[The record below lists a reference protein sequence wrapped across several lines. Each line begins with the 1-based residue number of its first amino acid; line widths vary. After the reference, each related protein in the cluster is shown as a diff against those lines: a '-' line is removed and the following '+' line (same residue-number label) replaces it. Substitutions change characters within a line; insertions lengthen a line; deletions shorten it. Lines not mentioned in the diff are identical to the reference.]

1 MNDLQVSLEQQ
12 NKMAEEKRVAASL
25 AKATHQNDILMQV
38 GEKERMK
45 KREYQEAMFEQRA
58 MKLAEI
64 DYKRKID
71 SDKVVNEQILN
82 KMRNSQR
89 PF

>member
-1 MNDLQVSLEQQ
+1 MSLEQQ
-12 NKMAEEKRVAASL
+12 NKMAEEKRIAAQL
-25 AKATHQNDILMQV
+25 AKATHQNDILLQV

-45 KREYQEAMFEQRA
+45 KREYQETMFEQRA

-71 SDKVVNEQILN
+71 TDKAQNEHILN
-82 KMRNSQR
+82 RMRSSQA